1 MELFRRKSRWDR
13 LMESAAAV
21 AEGGSVRQA
30 AKMTLGMV
38 GGAVAATAASAA
50 ISIVRHQEGEQ

>member
-1 MELFRRKSRWDR
+1 MGLFRRKSKWDR
-13 LMESAAAV
+13 LVESAAAV

-30 AKMTLGMV
+30 AKVTLGVM

-50 ISIVRHQEGEQ
+50 ISIVRQQGEK